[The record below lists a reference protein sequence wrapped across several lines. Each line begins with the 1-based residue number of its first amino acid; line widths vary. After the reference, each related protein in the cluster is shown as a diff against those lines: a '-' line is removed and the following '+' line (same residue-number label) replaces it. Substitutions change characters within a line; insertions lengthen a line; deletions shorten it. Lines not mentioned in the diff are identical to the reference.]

1 MKISGQNIK
10 NVIAIG
16 IPGSITNF
24 AQSFGMALLNSSLAA
39 YGANKVAA
47 MGTLKKYIASSF

>member
-39 YGANKVAA
+39 YGDNKVAA
-47 MGTLKKYIASSF
+47 MGITQKIYSIVI